1 MFLKMIHF
9 CSSAQMAQWSKKFA
23 VCVFLFVFV
32 LVRSRISLVFVLRHI
47 LLGVKCNQ
55 GKRTCARAL
64 CEKTSKNSW
73 HAEPRELA
81 REDERR
87 QSDDA
92 AAEPAA
98 YRERQRHNG
107 PFCFENFPLCLH
119 HHRSSV
125 NNIAPWLVL
134 NTHCTALQQRYHRKF
149 RSSNIICHHSFA

>member
-1 MFLKMIHF
+1 MQ
-9 CSSAQMAQWSKKFA
+9 S
-23 VCVFLFVFV
+23 
-32 LVRSRISLVFVLRHI
+32 
-47 LLGVKCNQ
+47 
-55 GKRTCARAL
+55 GKADELCARAL

-92 AAEPAA
+92 AEPAA
-98 YRERQRHNG
+98 YREREMHNG

-134 NTHCTALQQRYHRKF
+134 NTHWLHCSRD
-149 RSSNIICHHSFA
+149 IIENSGQATLFVIIHLHKKPLMTLSLKQLVPRVLRHQLKGLIFC